1 MNISFKAYNIA
12 NYLYMQYMPL
22 EANYQSKESLS
33 TAEIDGSDSYSLV
46 KYIHDEIVKSKKSLA
61 IFTETAFEARR
72 LMEEMLWFSPDL
84 KINLLPDWETLPYDH
99 FSPHPDL
106 ISERLLTLYQ
116 VTQKSF
122 DVVIIPVTTA
132 LHLLPP
138 KVIYNTLAFIL
149 VKGKKLIFKL
159 LKTN

>member
-1 MNISFKAYNIA
+1 MNATIKAYNIG
-12 NYLYMQYMPL
+12 NHLYMQYMSI
-22 EANYQSKESLS
+22 EANNQNKESLS
-33 TAEIDGSDSYSLV
+33 IVNIDGSDSYSLARYIQDEV
-46 KYIHDEIVKSKKSLA
+46 IKNKKYLA

-72 LMEEMLWFSPDL
+72 LMEEMLWFSPNL

-122 DVVIIPVTTA
+122 DVVIVPVTTA

-138 KVIYNTLAFIL
+138 RSYIQQ
-149 VKGKKLIFKL
+149 FKIGRAHV
-159 LKTN
+159 

>member
-1 MNISFKAYNIA
+1 
-12 NYLYMQYMPL
+12 MQYMPL

-46 KYIHDEIVKSKKSLA
+46 KYIRDEIVKSKKSLA

-72 LMEEMLWFSPDL
+72 LMEEMLWFSPNL

-138 KVIYNTLAFIL
+138 KSYIQLFSFHF
-149 VKGKKLIFKL
+149 VKARKLILRL